1 MSLVYPCIFFT
12 PWHNCAIVAIQREKA
27 TINLC
32 PQEFPTLVAM
42 LTIIVKHQAGDAA
55 YFYRYRYRLGIHT
68 TDFASRHPRWRG
80 TEITAR
86 AETTANAFEN

>member
-1 MSLVYPCIFFT
+1 MYFFT
-12 PWHNCAIVAIQREKA
+12 PRHNCAIVAIQREKV

-32 PQEFPTLVAM
+32 PQVFPTLVAM
-42 LTIIVKHQAGDAA
+42 LIIIVKHQETRHIFIATVTVSV
-55 YFYRYRYRLGIHT
+55 YIHT